1 MAALRALFAQ
11 RIIQTTEAA
20 LAFGIARRT
29 LRNIE
34 AQCSRGDTEL
44 QPGEAVSPAALSGA
58 RIEFSV
64 QEVRGAVAVASIWLA
79 LLLLMIVSGVM
90 TFASSMG
97 TQLVLPE

>member
-1 MAALRALFAQ
+1 MAALRALFVQ
-11 RIIQTTEAA
+11 RMVQTTESG

-29 LRNIE
+29 SRSIE
-34 AQCSRGDTEL
+34 PQRSHGDTKL
-44 QPGEAVSPAALSGA
+44 QPREVMPAPSGA
-58 RIEFSV
+58 GVEFSV

-79 LLLLMIVSGVM
+79 VLLLMIVGGVM